1 MASARCPVCEDI
13 INIGIAVKLYQPVT
27 CPTCL
32 ANLKV
37 VAMTPLELELNQRV
51 ASTYSSRPGGNGRSA
66 AKKPG
71 KGTNKKNGLPGE
83 LEGEDEDEALYDD
96 YILEKR
102 LRYKSD
108 YDRKRSTSR

>member
-13 INIGIAVKLYQPVT
+13 LNIGIAVKLYQPVT

-37 VAMTPLELELNQRV
+37 VALTPLELERNQRD
-51 ASTYSSRPGGNGRSA
+51 AAHHLRTGGNGRPA

-71 KGTNKKNGLPGE
+71 KSGKKGPPADLS
-83 LEGEDEDEALYDD
+83 GEDEDEDQYDD
-96 YILEKR
+96 YIIEKR
-102 LRYKSD
+102 LRHKSD
-108 YDRKRSTSR
+108 YDRRRASNGK